1 MAVQA
6 DPILAA
12 MAAGARTG
20 GRRAV
25 AVSRSAV
32 AVRRVAVATQVQ
44 VDPVEGGRPTTETGT
59 AATHVPAGPEVPA
72 AGGQEAPAAEG
83 DQATLAGREED
94 ALGSFPPRMT
104 AMTVTTEV
112 TASDR
117 T

>member
-6 DPILAA
+6 DPILAT
-12 MAAGARTG
+12 MVVGARTG
-20 GRRAV
+20 GRRAA
-25 AVSRSAV
+25 AVSRAAV

-72 AGGQEAPAAEG
+72 AGGREAPAAEE
-83 DQATLAGREED
+83 DQAILAAREED
-94 ALGSFPPRMT
+94 AQGSLAPRMT
-104 AMTVTTEV
+104 AITGTAEV

-117 T
+117 I

>member
-6 DPILAA
+6 DPILAT

-59 AATHVPAGPEVPA
+59 AATHVPAGQEVPA
-72 AGGQEAPAAEG
+72 AGGREAPAAEE
-83 DQATLAGREED
+83 DQVILAAREED
-94 ALGSFPPRMT
+94 AQGSRAPR
-104 AMTVTTEV
+104 MTVTTGTAEV
-112 TASDR
+112 TASER
-117 T
+117 I